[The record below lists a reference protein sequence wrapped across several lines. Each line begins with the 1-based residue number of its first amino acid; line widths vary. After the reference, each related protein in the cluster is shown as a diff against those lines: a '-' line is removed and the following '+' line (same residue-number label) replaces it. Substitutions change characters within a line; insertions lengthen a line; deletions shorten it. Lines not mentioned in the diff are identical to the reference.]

1 MRTVICRI
9 SRASWRRVG
18 FRCIGL
24 AAACLLAATQLQA
37 ADYTYVRISVPGS
50 VETWANGINARGD
63 IVGLYFTPDGGPFG
77 YVLRKGVYTTV
88 EHPDAAGLAARRIN
102 SRGDIAGVWHDF
114 DGGLHGFLLSGGQLT
129 HIQKP
134 DSTFTWAFGLNDA
147 GDIVGVS
154 DSGGFLL
161 RDGKFR
167 TVPSG
172 GVRGVDYRL
181 FDVQDNGRVLVGTA
195 ISDSAITG
203 FISRRFGE
211 IELISHPDLPDHCTG
226 IRGMNERGDIVGSV
240 AIDDCFPPFN
250 NSRGFLLRNG
260 EFTPIHFPGALGT
273 DAWDINDDGVIVGRY
288 LDRAGHIVGFKAK
301 PRN

>member
-1 MRTVICRI
+1 MRTVMCRI

-24 AAACLLAATQLQA
+24 AAACLLAATQLRA

-167 TVPSG
+167 KVPSG

-250 NSRGFLLRNG
+250 NSRGFLLRDG
-260 EFTPIHFPGALGT
+260 QFTPINFPGALGT